1 MISRQLSGTLRN
13 FMACSADLLWRR
25 NMDLNISLAS
35 GVEGICHLIP
45 NFQFLAACCQNPT
58 DEYIYIMNI
67 LQLVSELFGVYG
79 V

>member
-1 MISRQLSGTLRN
+1 
-13 FMACSADLLWRR
+13 
-25 NMDLNISLAS
+25 MDLNISLAS

-67 LQLVSELFGVYG
+67 LQLVSELFSGFMPCNSMVLDG
-79 V
+79 SCDGSAMCLTDWRNIC